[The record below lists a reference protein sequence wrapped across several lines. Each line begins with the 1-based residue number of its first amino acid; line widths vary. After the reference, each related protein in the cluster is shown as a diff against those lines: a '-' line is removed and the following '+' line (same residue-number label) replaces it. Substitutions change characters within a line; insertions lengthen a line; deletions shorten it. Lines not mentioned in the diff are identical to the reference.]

1 MLLTRKAGLHFM
13 QLHHVDTNI
22 LSSKGKG
29 KKKERE
35 SKRER
40 ERERESCIVIICFF
54 CNLIA
59 LLSMHMYM
67 YY

>member
-29 KKKERE
+29 KER
-35 SKRER
+35 KRER
-40 ERERESCIVIICFF
+40 ERERERELYCHYLFF
-54 CNLIA
+54 L
-59 LLSMHMYM
+59 
-67 YY
+67 